1 MKDCATSKLLNLL
14 SSRELTQVHLCLD
27 LCEGL
32 RETGNTPGD
41 IMGPP
46 SIWTYIQSWESF

>member
-14 SSRELTQVHLCLD
+14 SSRELTQEHLCLD